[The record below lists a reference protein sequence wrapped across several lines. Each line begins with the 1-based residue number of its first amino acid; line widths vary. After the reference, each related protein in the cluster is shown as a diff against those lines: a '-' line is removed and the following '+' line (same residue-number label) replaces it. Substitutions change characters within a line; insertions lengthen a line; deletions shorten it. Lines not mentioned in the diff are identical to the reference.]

1 MPTRYKYKALD
12 DTGKFQQGVVIAE
25 TPEQVVDQLNSHELV
40 PVSVSKC
47 SERNA
52 LSLLGFIRGT
62 DYDNLILFT
71 NNLSTMYRSGI
82 PLLRALSIIKIGPEG
97 SRFNQAI
104 QQIRFSVQSGK
115 SLSQAM
121 AEYPDLF
128 SKVYL
133 NSIAAGE
140 ESGKLEEILDEMSS
154 MLEKEMEISRLLKS
168 GLRYPMIVISVIIL
182 GFVVLMTYVIP
193 KFVAFYSSFHAQLPL
208 PTRVMIALS
217 SLFTTYWPI
226 LLISLIAVIFAI
238 KQLLANPK
246 GRLMVDT
253 QLLKLPIFGGLIA
266 KGNVARF
273 SLMFRILFK
282 AGLPIIKCL
291 EILADSVKNSRM
303 TQEIK
308 KIEDIFKRGAESELS
323 TEQFTFFP
331 DMARQMIAI
340 GLESGSLENMLDE
353 VGTHYSKEV
362 QYTSRQLTAIL
373 EPILTLVVSVFVL
386 MMALA
391 IFLPMWNLIKVFN
404 GG

>member
-12 DTGKFQQGVVIAE
+12 TVGRYQQGTLIAE
-25 TPEQVVDQLNSHELV
+25 TPEQVLDQLSAHELV
-40 PVSVSKC
+40 PVNIARCPDKMP
-47 SERNA
+47 

-62 DYDNLILFT
+62 DYDNLIMFT

-82 PLLRALSIIKIGPEG
+82 PLLRALSIIKIGPET

-121 AEYPDLF
+121 SEYPDLF
-128 SKVYL
+128 SRVYL

-140 ESGKLEEILDEMSS
+140 ESGKLEEILDEMAI
-154 MLEKEMEISRLLKS
+154 MLEKEMEISRQLKS
-168 GLRYPMIVISVIIL
+168 GLRYPI
-182 GFVVLMTYVIP
+182 VVLSVVALAFVILMSYVIP
-193 KFVAFYSSFHAQLPL
+193 KFVEFYSSFHAQLPL
-208 PTRVMIALS
+208 PTRIMIGLS
-217 SLFTTYWPI
+217 SLFTTYWPAM
-226 LLISLIAVIFAI
+226 LIGAAAVVFTI
-238 KQLLANPK
+238 KQVLANPK
-246 GRLMVDT
+246 GRLAVDT
-253 QLLKLPIFGGLIA
+253 QLLRLPIFGELIA

-291 EILADSVKNSRM
+291 EILADSVKNERM
-303 TQEIK
+303 TLEIK
-308 KIEDIFKRGAESELS
+308 KLEDLFRRGAEAELS
-323 TEQFTFFP
+323 TEHFDFFP
-331 DMARQMIAI
+331 DMARQMMAI
-340 GLESGSLENMLDE
+340 GLESGSLESMLEE
-353 VGTHYSKEV
+353 VGSHYAKEV

-373 EPILTLVVSVFVL
+373 EPVLTLVVSVFVL

>member
-12 DTGKFQQGVVIAE
+12 GTGRFQQGVVIAE
-25 TPEQVVDQLNSHELV
+25 SPEQVVDQLNSHELV
-40 PVSVSKC
+40 PVNVSRC
-47 SERNA
+47 SERSA
-52 LSLLGFIRGT
+52 LSLFGFIRGT

-82 PLLRALSIIKIGPEG
+82 PLLRALSIIKIGPDG

-140 ESGKLEEILDEMSS
+140 ESGKLEEILDEMAV

-182 GFVVLMTYVIP
+182 GFVVLMAYVIP

-208 PTRVMIALS
+208 PTRIMIAIS

-226 LLISLIAVIFAI
+226 LVISVIAVIFGI
-238 KQLLANPK
+238 RQLLVNPK
-246 GRLMVDT
+246 GRLFVDT
-253 QLLKLPIFGGLIA
+253 QLLRLPIFGGLIA

-303 TQEIK
+303 TQEIG

-323 TEQFTFFP
+323 TEQFAFFP

-340 GLESGSLENMLDE
+340 GLESGSLENMLEE
-353 VGTHYSKEV
+353 VGAHYSKEV

>member
-12 DTGKFQQGVVIAE
+12 PSGEYQQGVLIAE
-25 TPEQVVDQLNSHELV
+25 SPEQVLDQLNSHELI
-40 PVSVSKC
+40 PVNIAKC
-47 SERNA
+47 SEKNA

-62 DYDNLILFT
+62 DYDNLIMFT

-82 PLLRALSIIKIGPEG
+82 PLLRALSIIKVGAEG
-97 SRFNQAI
+97 GRFNQAI

-133 NSIAAGE
+133 NGIAAGE
-140 ESGKLEEILDEMSS
+140 ESGKLEEILDEMAT

-168 GLRYPMIVISVIIL
+168 GLRYPIIVISVIAM

-208 PTRVMIALS
+208 PTRVMIAIS

-226 LLISLIAVIFAI
+226 LVIGLIALAFGM
-238 KQLLANPK
+238 KQLLTNPK
-246 GRLMVDT
+246 GRLAIDT
-253 QLLKLPIFGGLIA
+253 QLLKLPIFGGLIS

-303 TQEIK
+303 TVEIK
-308 KIEDIFKRGAESELS
+308 KIEDIFRRGAESELS
-323 TEQFTFFP
+323 TEQFAFFP

-340 GLESGSLENMLDE
+340 GLESGSLETMLEE
-353 VGTHYSKEV
+353 VGAHYSKEV
-362 QYTSRQLTAIL
+362 QYTSRHLTAIL

-391 IFLPMWNLIKVFN
+391 IFLPMWNLINVFN